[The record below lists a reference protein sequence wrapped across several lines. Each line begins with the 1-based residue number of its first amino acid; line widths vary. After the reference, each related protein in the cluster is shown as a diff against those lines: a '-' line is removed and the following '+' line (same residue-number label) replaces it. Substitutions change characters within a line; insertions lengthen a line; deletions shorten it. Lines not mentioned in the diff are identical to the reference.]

1 VDGRELMNED
11 IIKVMFG
18 SGIPSADPI
27 KITIAMNDAQ
37 THVANLRKTS
47 EPLSN

>member
-1 VDGRELMNED
+1 VDGREIMNED
-11 IIKVMFG
+11 IVKVMFR

-27 KITIAMNDAQ
+27 KITTAVNDAQ
-37 THVANLRKTS
+37 THAANLRKTS